1 MRRRGFLLAGTA
13 LAVLS
18 GGGAMLARARAAAGG
33 PGIFEVVRSA
43 EEWQR
48 LLTPA
53 QYEVLREH
61 GTERPFTSPL
71 DKEKRAGL
79 FRCAGCARDLFSSA
93 AKFDSGTGW
102 PSFHSPL
109 PGAVGTTEDRSFFM
123 TRTEVHC
130 ARCGGHLGHVFDDG
144 PPPTGLRYCMN
155 GVAMTFAPGEGVA
168 S

>member
-61 GTERPFTSPL
+61 GTERPFTSPARQG
-71 DKEKRAGL
+71 EAGRAL
-79 FRCAGCARDLFSSA
+79 PLRRLRARPVL
-93 AKFDSGTGW
+93 
-102 PSFHSPL
+102 
-109 PGAVGTTEDRSFFM
+109 VRRQVRQRDRL
-123 TRTEVHC
+123 
-130 ARCGGHLGHVFDDG
+130 A
-144 PPPTGLRYCMN
+144 
-155 GVAMTFAPGEGVA
+155 
-168 S
+168 